1 MMLLSWEKLVPKG
14 DPEHGVPCERSSHG
28 LSILKGG
35 KSLILYGGEQIART
49 PLEHSQAT
57 WAAEEND
64 GVWSWRLIHS
74 PCPPAR
80 VAHAQCVYNDSVVYA
95 FGGRAGITMGEK
107 AMNDLWKLDCS
118 GQAGTETWSLVT
130 PDIEKGDQ
138 PPEARSFHKV
148 LCVGT
153 SLYVFG
159 GCGANGRMA
168 DLHRFD
174 VETLTW
180 HTLPAST
187 LLRGR
192 GGPNFMSFS
201 SGKLLGVVGGFCGEE
216 SNDGHMFD
224 TSTAKWQEKDITKEL
239 AGLRPRSVCVSE
251 SFSSLG
257 VSVIFGGEVDPS
269 EKGHEGAGGFAND
282 IVLLD
287 EKTGAY
293 MSSNPATGESWPET
307 RGWSEGDHMDN
318 VNGAGQLYLYG
329 GLSGD
334 DSSPRRLDDLWR
346 LDIRPEE
353 SS

>member
-1 MMLLSWEKLVPKG
+1 
-14 DPEHGVPCERSSHG
+14 
-28 LSILKGG
+28 
-35 KSLILYGGEQIART
+35 
-49 PLEHSQAT
+49 
-57 WAAEEND
+57 
-64 GVWSWRLIHS
+64 
-74 PCPPAR
+74 
-80 VAHAQCVYNDSVVYA
+80 
-95 FGGRAGITMGEK
+95 
-107 AMNDLWKLDCS
+107 
-118 GQAGTETWSLVT
+118 
-130 PDIEKGDQ
+130 
-138 PPEARSFHKV
+138 
-148 LCVGT
+148 
-153 SLYVFG
+153 
-159 GCGANGRMA
+159 
-168 DLHRFD
+168 
-174 VETLTW
+174 
-180 HTLPAST
+180 
-187 LLRGR
+187 
-192 GGPNFMSFS
+192 MSFS

-307 RGWSEGDHMDN
+307 RGWSDCDHMDN